1 MTTIDISTIE
11 MIEFIYEKSNKSIS
25 KDIIELIISLQ
36 EDFLISKGLITI
48 IEDDLY

>member
-11 MIEFIYEKSNKSIS
+11 MIEFIYKKSNKSIS

-48 IEDDLY
+48 EEDDLY